1 MNSDPEAPR
10 TSSLSPGR
18 GAGASQEGEGG
29 SVRSARRAALQRQD
43 LQRRCSDAWGR
54 READGR
60 ASSFPVCAPLTSL
73 PCFTAQARTCRA
85 VSTAP
90 VRTGPLTLFPVSDL
104 LIIFAFQYPQPLLD
118 AVAPGVWTHPC
129 VCAAHLHARVPLNAM
144 DLPDIS
150 RHASFHRTPTHPP
163 LPGERGPEASHPTSP
178 GQTLLRI
185 LAVPGSAGE
194 EKINIPGAKQHHPH

>member
-1 MNSDPEAPR
+1 MWFDEGRDACLNSDPEAPR

-90 VRTGPLTLFPVSDL
+90 VRTGPLTLFPACWGSGPVCVLFTESRKLSSIAGFLRTHIMSGFRIVSSAFSVSVDTIVIFL
-104 LIIFAFQYPQPLLD
+104 L
-118 AVAPGVWTHPC
+118 
-129 VCAAHLHARVPLNAM
+129 
-144 DLPDIS
+144 
-150 RHASFHRTPTHPP
+150 
-163 LPGERGPEASHPTSP
+163 
-178 GQTLLRI
+178 
-185 LAVPGSAGE
+185 
-194 EKINIPGAKQHHPH
+194 